1 MILWTTEVTYWLGS
15 DRDEYLASWIA
26 DQWRELNLDEGILCK
41 MHRILAGFNFISRF
55 ELKATTCFLIFPTMM
70 PQIFLKFLTRLE
82 MKFGEVIIRR
92 REWMIPTS
100 SIHLMLIQSL
110 GLFEVE
116 MRTGFQFIHMK
127 IFNPLPADIL
137 RF

>member
-1 MILWTTEVTYWLGS
+1 M
-15 DRDEYLASWIA
+15 
-26 DQWRELNLDEGILCK
+26 
-41 MHRILAGFNFISRF
+41 
-55 ELKATTCFLIFPTMM
+55 KATTCFLIFPTMM
-70 PQIFLKFLTRLE
+70 PQIFSKFLTRLE
-82 MKFGEVIIRR
+82 MKFGEVIIRK

-127 IFNPLPADIL
+127 IFNPFPVYIL
-137 RF
+137 RFWAKTMPCLKKRKIGWGYQISTHRRGIVLNTAFQNTIILLANLAFP